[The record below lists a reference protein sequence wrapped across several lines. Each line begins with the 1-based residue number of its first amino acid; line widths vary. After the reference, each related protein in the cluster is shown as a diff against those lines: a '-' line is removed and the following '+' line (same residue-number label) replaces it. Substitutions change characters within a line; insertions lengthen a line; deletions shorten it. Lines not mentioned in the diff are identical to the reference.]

1 MYYKRGTKKS
11 GFTLVELIVVIA
23 IIAILT
29 AVIVPSF
36 GGFIERGRFS
46 NDTQRAEQ
54 LTRILEAYA
63 VEESLEAFDAYDI
76 RALIN
81 ESLGETYDFTPE
93 SRDTSFFYMKESNA
107 IIIAKYDEVESITE
121 LSQKNQLLSGV
132 LIDDSNDLSSPS
144 ELFGS
149 DRLMLSETGSPLAE
163 AVRFVNNMAQF
174 GPNIQSKYNDLMTQV
189 NQYDTGVI
197 GELFGFGLSDVQKD
211 KIKWLLEEFNPN
223 ENIFVNNI
231 GWHTSATSS
240 NTIKRVV
247 FTPGISSIP
256 KYNANPD
263 IGVSFESVTLPITVK
278 TIRNDAFPS
287 SVFTSLNNVILKT
300 SQAPIV
306 EEDAFNDGVEMA
318 GNDIITSEIA
328 LTDYS
333 DFVSLSIDG
342 SGHVTYDIS
351 DLPIRQSVSGYE
363 FNVKG
368 DIVTVMIYTKDGLVG
383 YATNAYTV
391 TFYLN
396 ADNSF
401 YYYQIKTANST
412 FSTPPNPER
421 NGYNFLGWFDNPDLE
436 GDPVNWSDYDL
447 PEGNK
452 NVSFYA
458 KTEVLSADLAFDVT
472 AVNSFFINADGNWV
486 NGITWTN
493 PPTSPATE
501 ESIATDSRIILPD
514 IQGQFSASNGK
525 NYEFYY
531 WWTGTESLWPGDTYR
546 MVYSSSGTTTIYAV
560 WLEVSS

>member
-1 MYYKRGTKKS
+1 MSDQRNIKRN

-29 AVIVPSF
+29 AVIIPSF

-46 NDTQRAEQ
+46 NDTQRAAQ

-63 VEESLEAFDAYDI
+63 VEESLEGFDAYDI

-189 NQYDTGVI
+189 DQYDTGVI
-197 GELFGFGLSDVQKD
+197 GKLFGFGLSDVQKD
-211 KIKWLLEEFNPN
+211 KIKWLLEEFDPS
-223 ENIFVNNI
+223 ENIFVNNV
-231 GWHTSATSS
+231 GWHTSATAS

-247 FTPGISSIP
+247 FTPGISSISE
-256 KYNANPD
+256 YNASEDLVIPFD
-263 IGVSFESVTLPITVK
+263 SVTLPITVK
-278 TIRNDAFPS
+278 TIRAGAFPIFGDETS
-287 SVFTSLNNVILKT
+287 GFTGFTNLENVILKT
-300 SQAPIV
+300 NQAPII
-306 EEDAFNDGVEMA
+306 EEDAFDDGVKMA
-318 GNDIITSEIA
+318 GEDIFTSEIA

-333 DFVSLSIDG
+333 DFVSLSIE

-391 TFYLN
+391 TFYLSVE
-396 ADNSF
+396 DPF
-401 YYYQIKTANST
+401 YYYQIQTADQDFTVPPEPNRYGKTFN
-412 FSTPPNPER
+412 
-421 NGYNFLGWFDNPDLE
+421 GWFDNPELTGTAIDW
-436 GDPVNWSDYDL
+436 PSYTL
-447 PEGNK
+447 PEDEKTIN
-452 NVSFYA
+452 FYA
-458 KTEVLSADLAFDVT
+458 KWD
-472 AVNSFFINADGNWV
+472 
-486 NGITWTN
+486 
-493 PPTSPATE
+493 
-501 ESIATDSRIILPD
+501 
-514 IQGQFSASNGK
+514 
-525 NYEFYY
+525 
-531 WWTGTESLWPGDTYR
+531 
-546 MVYSSSGTTTIYAV
+546 
-560 WLEVSS
+560 